1 MARSC
6 LWFLSLVC
14 IPASLYASAEQ
25 AAVGIPRGSSRAGG
39 DAGPCGLSR
48 LPPPLLANCVEPIA
62 AGIPDMRGVWAGDGH
77 WERIEQCG
85 SRLVV
90 SGPSSDSNASSTL
103 FYIHDFLRLDGI
115 LANGCSDYS
124 GPFFPACISIVVSG
138 TYNAS
143 CISMYLFGQVLGAER
158 CLAES
163 GTTLLFYNAITEVRR
178 RGPLT
183 LMKSSVP
190 PPAPSPPPSLFS
202 F

>member
-1 MARSC
+1 MARC
-6 LWFLSLVC
+6 FWLLSLLC
-14 IPASLYASAEQ
+14 MSASMFASAGQ
-25 AAVGIPRGSSRAGG
+25 AAVDIPRSGSRAGG

-62 AGIPDMRGVWAGDGH
+62 AGIPDMRGVWAGEGH

-90 SGPSSDSNASSTL
+90 SGPSSDSKASSTL

-138 TYNAS
+138 AYNS
-143 CISMYLFGQVLGAER
+143 CINMYLFGQVLGAER
-158 CLAES
+158 CLAQS
-163 GTTLLFYNAITEVRR
+163 GTTLLFYNAIAEVRR
-178 RGPLT
+178 RGSLT

-190 PPAPSPPPSLFS
+190 PPAPSPPPSLSS